1 MKSHPKN
8 RLAYESS
15 AYLQQHGSNPVDW
28 YPWGSEALQKSK
40 KENKPIFLS
49 IGYSACHWCHVMER
63 ESFEDSETAEILKK
77 HFVSIKV
84 DREERPDLD
93 HVYMAAVQALTH
105 RGGWPLNVFLTP
117 SLQPFYGGTY
127 FPPQDRMGMPSF
139 KKVLLGIAQA
149 WKNRPEELLQ
159 SAQELTQALSQ
170 MTELGTQGGESEVKT
185 NPSESRETTARAY
198 DAIYEKTDHEWGGV
212 GSAPKFFHT
221 TDWRVVL
228 RHWKNSRNPE
238 GLSALENT
246 LDQWS
251 RGGIYDHLGGG
262 FHRYST
268 DREWLVPHFEK
279 MLYDNALVVQVYL
292 EAFQAT
298 HRVNYAR
305 VVRETLDYVCQ
316 KMTSPLGGYFSTED
330 ADSEGVEGKF
340 YVWSKK
346 EIEAALSAEDAS
358 LFCDVYG
365 VTERGNWEGVNILHL
380 SRSLEVYAS
389 EKQVDPIWLENSL
402 TKSKRIL
409 LALRSERVSPHRDE
423 KVILAWNG
431 LMIESMARAYQVLDE
446 PSYLDS
452 ARNCALFVE
461 QFLKRPESGE
471 LYHCF
476 QDGKPYFNAY
486 LDDYAYFINGLLAL
500 FESDFDPRWIKW
512 AEKLAD
518 TVLSEFWDSK
528 NNDFFFTGKT
538 YESLIFRPKEYQDGA
553 LPSATG
559 MMVSGLVRLGKLN
572 GNALYLEKA
581 EKVLTSY
588 SSFITRAPLAS
599 GQFLLAL
606 ELLNNKSKELV
617 LVPGTEEESE
627 KDFLDFIRGHFYPN
641 LVTLL
646 KTEKNSNLQLLQERK
661 SVKGLATAYL
671 CENRTCLAPF
681 TDLSKLKEA
690 LDG

>member
-1 MKSHPKN
+1 MKSLPKN
-8 RLAYESS
+8 RLAYEAS
-15 AYLQQHGSNPVDW
+15 AYLRQHGSNPVDW
-28 YPWGSEALQKSK
+28 YPWCSEALQKSA

-63 ESFEDSETAEILKK
+63 ESFEEGDTAEILKK

-93 HVYMAAVQALTH
+93 HIYMSAVQALTH

-117 SLQPFYGGTY
+117 DLQPFYGGTY

-149 WKNRPEELLQ
+149 WKTRPQEIIQ
-159 SAQELTQALSQ
+159 SAKELTQALTQ
-170 MTELGTQGGESEVKT
+170 MTGLGTQSAENGPKSKLPEVT
-185 NPSESRETTARAY
+185 EMTSQAY
-198 DAIYEKTDHEWGGV
+198 LAIEEKIDREWGGM

-238 GLSALENT
+238 ALSSLENT

-279 MLYDNALVVQVYL
+279 MLYDNALITQLYL

-298 HRVNYAR
+298 HRISYAQ

-316 KMTSPLGGYFSTED
+316 KMTSKLGGYFSTED

-346 EIEAALSAEDAS
+346 EIEAALDSEAAS
-358 LFCDVYG
+358 LFCEAYG
-365 VTERGNWEGVNILHL
+365 VTERGNWEGANILRL
-380 SRSLEVYAS
+380 LRP
-389 EKQVDPIWLENSL
+389 VDSVWLEDSL
-402 TKSKRIL
+402 SKSKRLL
-409 LALRSERVSPHRDE
+409 LAKRNERISPHRDE
-423 KVILAWNG
+423 KVILSWNG
-431 LMIESMARAYQVLDE
+431 LMIESMARAYQVLNE
-446 PSYLDS
+446 PSYLES
-452 ARNCALFVE
+452 AKNCVLFVE
-461 QFLKRPESGE
+461 RFLKKSESGE

-476 QDGKPYFNAY
+476 QDGKPCLNGC

-500 FESDFDPRWIKW
+500 FESDFDPHWLDW
-512 AEKLAD
+512 AQKLTD
-518 TVLSEFWDSK
+518 YVLSEFWDPK

-538 YESLIFRPKEYQDGA
+538 HEKLIFRPKEYQDGA

-559 MMVSGLVRLGKLN
+559 MMVTGLVRLGKLT
-572 GNALYLEKA
+572 GNALYLEQA
-581 EKVLTSY
+581 SKVLNSHAT
-588 SSFITRAPLAS
+588 FITRAPLAS

-606 ELLNNKSKELV
+606 ELLKNQSREVV
-617 LVPGTEEESE
+617 LVPGQEEESE

-646 KTEKNSNLQLLQERK
+646 RTEKNSHLPLLKERTPQ
-661 SVKGLATAYL
+661 KGQATVYL
-671 CENRTCLAPF
+671 CENQTCQAPI
-681 TDLSKLKEA
+681 TNLTRLKEA

>member
-1 MKSHPKN
+1 
-8 RLAYESS
+8 
-15 AYLQQHGSNPVDW
+15 
-28 YPWGSEALQKSK
+28 
-40 KENKPIFLS
+40 
-49 IGYSACHWCHVMER
+49 
-63 ESFEDSETAEILKK
+63 
-77 HFVSIKV
+77 
-84 DREERPDLD
+84 
-93 HVYMAAVQALTH
+93 
-105 RGGWPLNVFLTP
+105 
-117 SLQPFYGGTY
+117 
-127 FPPQDRMGMPSF
+127 
-139 KKVLLGIAQA
+139 
-149 WKNRPEELLQ
+149 
-159 SAQELTQALSQ
+159 
-170 MTELGTQGGESEVKT
+170 
-185 NPSESRETTARAY
+185 
-198 DAIYEKTDHEWGGV
+198 
-212 GSAPKFFHT
+212 
-221 TDWRVVL
+221 
-228 RHWKNSRNPE
+228 
-238 GLSALENT
+238 
-246 LDQWS
+246 
-251 RGGIYDHLGGG
+251 
-262 FHRYST
+262 
-268 DREWLVPHFEK
+268 
-279 MLYDNALVVQVYL
+279 
-292 EAFQAT
+292 
-298 HRVNYAR
+298 
-305 VVRETLDYVCQ
+305 
-316 KMTSPLGGYFSTED
+316 
-330 ADSEGVEGKF
+330 
-340 YVWSKK
+340 
-346 EIEAALSAEDAS
+346 
-358 LFCDVYG
+358 
-365 VTERGNWEGVNILHL
+365 
-380 SRSLEVYAS
+380 
-389 EKQVDPIWLENSL
+389 
-402 TKSKRIL
+402 
-409 LALRSERVSPHRDE
+409 
-423 KVILAWNG
+423 
-431 LMIESMARAYQVLDE
+431 MARAYQVLDE

>member
-15 AYLQQHGSNPVDW
+15 AYLQQHGTNPVDW

-149 WKNRPEELLQ
+149 WKNRPEEILQ

-170 MTELGTQGGESEVKT
+170 MTELGTQGGETTGET
-185 NPSESRETTARAY
+185 NLSESIKTTAQAY
-198 DAIYEKTDHEWGGV
+198 QAIYEKTDHEWGGV
-212 GSAPKFFHT
+212 GPAPKFFHT

-346 EIEAALSAEDAS
+346 EIEAALISS
-358 LFCDVYG
+358 VLFIG
-365 VTERGNWEGVNILHL
+365 
-380 SRSLEVYAS
+380 
-389 EKQVDPIWLENSL
+389 
-402 TKSKRIL
+402 
-409 LALRSERVSPHRDE
+409 
-423 KVILAWNG
+423 
-431 LMIESMARAYQVLDE
+431 
-446 PSYLDS
+446 
-452 ARNCALFVE
+452 
-461 QFLKRPESGE
+461 
-471 LYHCF
+471 
-476 QDGKPYFNAY
+476 
-486 LDDYAYFINGLLAL
+486 
-500 FESDFDPRWIKW
+500 
-512 AEKLAD
+512 
-518 TVLSEFWDSK
+518 
-528 NNDFFFTGKT
+528 
-538 YESLIFRPKEYQDGA
+538 
-553 LPSATG
+553 ATG
-559 MMVSGLVRLGKLN
+559 
-572 GNALYLEKA
+572 
-581 EKVLTSY
+581 
-588 SSFITRAPLAS
+588 
-599 GQFLLAL
+599 
-606 ELLNNKSKELV
+606 
-617 LVPGTEEESE
+617 
-627 KDFLDFIRGHFYPN
+627 
-641 LVTLL
+641 
-646 KTEKNSNLQLLQERK
+646 
-661 SVKGLATAYL
+661 
-671 CENRTCLAPF
+671 
-681 TDLSKLKEA
+681 
-690 LDG
+690 